1 VTRTGHHEA
10 ATAPAVTCPHC
21 GTTVPDAPFCGACG
35 AHLAHV
41 QPGGTARRAH
51 SYAAFPDESMAQV
64 SVVSSLFPQ
73 LSGRSRGPFRL
84 AFALAV
90 VVLVIVA
97 VAGLQAPVIAVSA
110 LAVPL
115 LFLVYVFEIDPLEA
129 RFAVPTAIL
138 FVAGAALGVGWG
150 LLLGP
155 LAADPLL
162 PAYSPSLL
170 TGGVVVSAVVVPVA
184 GLLLMV
190 LPVAVARLRRPEA
203 SEALDGFTAGAAG
216 ALGLTLAAT
225 LTELAPLLRNGNL
238 VPGSSVL
245 AVLTQAVVRGVSVPV
260 VAAASAG
267 YVGAALWQRRGS
279 GSAAGGR
286 WLTSPLLALALGLAL
301 AVGLGFA
308 DDAGLPD
315 IALLVVHLAAAAL
328 ALLAVRAGL
337 HHILLHE
344 QHDVRIGPPRVCP
357 HCYRMVPAMPFCPM
371 CGVAERATALNP
383 LPLVGA
389 RGPGRPRRSAAAPQ
403 APAPGAG
410 VRPGGAGPGRVPPG
424 GFPMAGRDQV
434 AAVRHLGHR
443 HVLTA
448 LITGLG
454 ILTAVTVVI
463 ALVSPPPPARPCTSL
478 SCFAPFGPVPVHS
491 PRVYTAAPGWSVRWY
506 PADAVFSADPPAT
519 SASASADQ
527 LRLDFATPASS
538 AEDGQLVFVGIPAG
552 GRSAAG
558 IVGALQQANAPNAV
572 PDYVLPGASVGYVPG
587 YGEAFQTTPNSADAT
602 QVRFEVVITCA
613 VRSGYAICA
622 YAAGPQVDLNRVLN
636 HPTPSRLALALWAD
650 PDINGVRWKGQAFP

>member
-1 VTRTGHHEA
+1 VTRTGHHEPA
-10 ATAPAVTCPHC
+10 AAPAVTCPHC
-21 GTTVPDAPFCGACG
+21 GTTVPDAPFCGSCG
-35 AHLAHV
+35 AHLAHL
-41 QPGGTARRAH
+41 QPGGAARRAH
-51 SYAAFPDESMAQV
+51 SYAAFPDESMARV

-90 VVLVIVA
+90 AVLVIVA

-115 LFLVYVFEIDPLEA
+115 LFLVYVFEIDPLET
-129 RFAVPTAIL
+129 RFAVPTAVL

-155 LAADPLL
+155 LAADSLL

-170 TGGVVVSAVVVPVA
+170 TGGVLVSAVVVPAA

-190 LPVAVARLRRPEA
+190 LPVAVLRLRRPEA

-225 LTELAPLLRNGNL
+225 LTELAPLLRDGNL

-267 YVGAALWQRRGS
+267 YVGAALWQRRGG

-286 WLTSPLLALALGLAL
+286 WLTSPLVALALTLAL

-315 IALLVVHLAAAAL
+315 IAVLVVHLAAAAL
-328 ALLAVRAGL
+328 ALLVVRVGL

-344 QHDVRIGPPRVCP
+344 QHDVRIGAPRVCP
-357 HCYRMVPAMPFCPM
+357 HCSRVVPAMPFCPM
-371 CGVAERATALNP
+371 CGVAERATTLNP

-389 RGPGRPRRSAAAPQ
+389 RGAGRP
-403 APAPGAG
+403 
-410 VRPGGAGPGRVPPG
+410 
-424 GFPMAGRDQV
+424 GRDQV
-434 AAVRHLGHR
+434 AAGRHLGHR

-478 SCFAPFGPVPVHS
+478 SCFAPFGPVPVH
-491 PRVYTAAPGWSVRWY
+491 PARVYTAGPGWSVRWY

-527 LRLDFATPASS
+527 LRLEFTTPASS
-538 AEDGQLVFVGIPAG
+538 AEDGQLVFVGIPSG
-552 GRSAAG
+552 GRSAAE

-587 YGEAFQTTPNSADAT
+587 YGEAFQTTPNSADASP
-602 QVRFEVVITCA
+602 VRFEVVITCA

-636 HPTPSRLALALWAD
+636 HPTPSKLALALWAD
-650 PDINGVRWKGQAFP
+650 PDINGVRWKGQGFP

>member
-1 VTRTGHHEA
+1 VTRTGHHQPA
-10 ATAPAVTCPHC
+10 SPPAVTCPHC
-21 GTTVPDAPFCGACG
+21 GTTVPDAPFCGSCG
-35 AHLAHV
+35 AHLAH
-41 QPGGTARRAH
+41 QRPGRAARRAH
-51 SYAAFPDESMAQV
+51 SYAAFPDEKMARL

-73 LSGRSRGPFRL
+73 LSGHSRAPFRV
-84 AFALAV
+84 AFAVAVGVLV
-90 VVLVIVA
+90 VVA
-97 VAGLQAPVIAVSA
+97 AAGLQAPVIAVSA

-115 LFLVYVFEIDPLEA
+115 LFLVYVFEIDPLEV
-129 RFAVPTAIL
+129 RFAVPAAL
-138 FVAGAALGVGWG
+138 VFVAGAALGVGWG

-155 LAADPLL
+155 LAADSLL
-162 PAYSPSLL
+162 PTYSPSLL
-170 TGGVVVSAVVVPVA
+170 TGGVLVSAVVVPVA

-190 LPVAVARLRRPEA
+190 LPVAVLRLWRAQP

-225 LTELAPLLRNGNL
+225 LTELAPLLRHGNM

-286 WLTSPLLALALGLAL
+286 WLASPLLALAAALAL
-301 AVGLGFA
+301 AVGLGLA

-315 IALLVVHLAAAAL
+315 VSLLVVHLAAAAL

-344 QHDVRIGPPRVCP
+344 QRDVRIGPPRVCP
-357 HCYRMVPAMPFCPM
+357 HCYRVVPAMPFCPM

-383 LPLVGA
+383 LPLVGTRA
-389 RGPGRPRRSAAAPQ
+389 RGRAGRPAPPAPPGRP
-403 APAPGAG
+403 G
-410 VRPGGAGPGRVPPG
+410 VPPG
-424 GFPMAGRDQV
+424 GFPLASRDQV
-434 AAVRHLGHR
+434 AAVRRLGHR

-448 LITGLG
+448 LIAGLG
-454 ILTAVTVVI
+454 ALTAVLVVI
-463 ALVSPPPPARPCTSL
+463 ALVTPPPPARPCTSL
-478 SCFAPFGPVPVHS
+478 GCFAPFGPVPVHS
-491 PRVYTAAPGWSVRWY
+491 PHVYTAAPGWSVRWY
-506 PADAVFSADPPAT
+506 PADAVFSAHPPAT

-527 LRLDFATPASS
+527 LRLEFTTPVSP

-552 GRSAAG
+552 DRSAAE
-558 IVGALQQANAPNAV
+558 IVGALQRANAPNAV
-572 PDYVLPGASVGYVPG
+572 PDYVLPGPSVGYVPG

-602 QVRFEVVITCA
+602 AVRFEVVITCA
-613 VRSGYAICA
+613 VRSGYAICV
-622 YAAGPQVDLNRVLN
+622 YAAGPQVDLNRVVN
-636 HPTPSRLALALWAD
+636 HPTPSKLALALWAD
-650 PDINGVRWKGQAFP
+650 PDVNGVRWKGQTFP

>member
-1 VTRTGHHEA
+1 MARVT
-10 ATAPAVTCPHC
+10 
-21 GTTVPDAPFCGACG
+21 
-35 AHLAHV
+35 
-41 QPGGTARRAH
+41 
-51 SYAAFPDESMAQV
+51 
-64 SVVSSLFPQ
+64 VVSSLFPQ
-73 LSGRSRGPFRL
+73 LSGHSRAPFRV

-90 VVLVIVA
+90 GVLVIVA

-115 LFLVYVFEIDPLEA
+115 LFLVYVFEIDPLEV
-129 RFAVPTAIL
+129 RFAVPTALL

-155 LAADPLL
+155 LAADSLL

-170 TGGVVVSAVVVPVA
+170 TGGVAVSAVVVPVA

-190 LPVAVARLRRPEA
+190 LPVAVLRLWRPES
-203 SEALDGFTAGAAG
+203 SEALDGFTGGAAG

-225 LTELAPLLRNGNL
+225 LTELVPLLRHGNV

-260 VAAASAG
+260 VAAATAG

-286 WLTSPLLALALGLAL
+286 WLTSPLLALAVALAL

-315 IALLVVHLAAAAL
+315 IILLVVHLAAAAL
-328 ALLAVRAGL
+328 ALLVVRAGL
-337 HHILLHE
+337 HHVLLHE
-344 QHDVRIGPPRVCP
+344 QRDVRIGPPRECP
-357 HCYRMVPAMPFCPM
+357 HCHRVVPAMPFCPQ
-371 CGVAERATALNP
+371 CGVAERATTLNP

-389 RGPGRPRRSAAAPQ
+389 RGPGRSRRESAA
-403 APAPGAG
+403 G
-410 VRPGGAGPGRVPPG
+410 
-424 GFPMAGRDQV
+424 
-434 AAVRHLGHR
+434 RHLGHR

-448 LITGLG
+448 LIAGLG
-454 ILTAVTVVI
+454 TLTAVLVVI
-463 ALVSPPPPARPCTSL
+463 ALVTPPAAARPCTSL
-478 SCFAPFGPVPVHS
+478 GCFAPFGPVPVHS
-491 PRVYTAAPGWSVRWY
+491 PHVYTAAAGWSVRWY
-506 PADAVFSADPPAT
+506 PADAVFSAHPPAT

-527 LRLDFATPASS
+527 LRLEFTTPASP
-538 AEDGQLVFVGIPAG
+538 AEEGQLVFVGIPAG
-552 GRSAAG
+552 GRSAAE
-558 IVGALQQANAPNAV
+558 IVGGLQRANAPNAV
-572 PDYVLPGASVGYVPG
+572 PDYVLPGPSVGYVPG

-602 QVRFEVVITCA
+602 PVRFEVVITCS

-622 YAAGPQVDLNRVLN
+622 YAAGPQVDLNRIVN
-636 HPTPSRLALALWAD
+636 HPTPSKLALALWAD
-650 PDINGVRWKGQAFP
+650 PDLNGVRWKGASFP

>member
-1 VTRTGHHEA
+1 VTSPHSPAAGRDHVTRTGPHQPA
-10 ATAPAVTCPHC
+10 AAPTVTCPHC
-21 GTTVPDAPFCGACG
+21 GTTVPDAPFCGSCG
-35 AHLAHV
+35 AHLAHAR
-41 QPGGTARRAH
+41 PGGAARRAH
-51 SYAAFPDESMAQV
+51 SYAAFPDESMARM

-73 LSGRSRGPFRL
+73 LSGRSRGPFRV
-84 AFALAV
+84 AFGLAV
-90 VVLVIVA
+90 VILVIVA

-115 LFLVYVFEIDPLEA
+115 LFLVYVVEIDPLET
-129 RFAVPTAIL
+129 RFAVPTALL
-138 FVAGAALGVGWG
+138 FVVGAGLGVGWG

-155 LAADPLL
+155 LAAGSLL

-170 TGGVVVSAVVVPVA
+170 TGGVLVSAVVVPVA

-190 LPVAVARLRRPEA
+190 TPVAVARLRRPEA

-225 LTELAPLLRNGNL
+225 LTELVPLLRHGNM

-245 AVLTQAVVRGVSVPV
+245 AVLTQAVLRGVSVPV

-267 YVGAALWQRRGS
+267 YVGAALWQRRGG

-286 WLTSPLLALALGLAL
+286 WLTSPLLALAVALAL

-315 IALLVVHLAAAAL
+315 ITLLVVHLAAAAL
-328 ALLAVRAGL
+328 ALLVVRAGL

-344 QHDVRIGPPRVCP
+344 QRDVRIGPPRVCP
-357 HCYRMVPAMPFCPM
+357 HCGQMVPAMPFCPR

-383 LPLVGA
+383 LPLAGA
-389 RGPGRPRRSAAAPQ
+389 RGTGRPSR
-403 APAPGAG
+403 APGAG
-410 VRPGGAGPGRVPPG
+410 R
-424 GFPMAGRDQV
+424 Q
-434 AAVRHLGHR
+434 LGHR
-443 HVLTA
+443 HLLTA
-448 LITGLG
+448 LIAGLG
-454 ILTAVTVVI
+454 VLTAVLVVI

-491 PRVYTAAPGWSVRWY
+491 PHVYTAAPGWSVRWY
-506 PADAVFSADPPAT
+506 PADAVFSAHPPAT

-527 LRLDFATPASS
+527 LRLEFTTAASP

-552 GRSAAG
+552 NRSAAE
-558 IVGALQQANAPNAV
+558 IVAALQRANAPNAV
-572 PDYVLPGASVGYVPG
+572 PDYVLPGPSVGYVPG

-602 QVRFEVVITCA
+602 AVRFEVVITCA

-622 YAAGPQVDLNRVLN
+622 YAAGPQVDLDRVVN
-636 HPTPSRLALALWAD
+636 HPTPSKLALALWAD
-650 PDINGVRWKGQAFP
+650 PDVNGVRWKGQAFP

>member
-1 VTRTGHHEA
+1 M
-10 ATAPAVTCPHC
+10 TCPHC
-21 GTTVPDAPFCGACG
+21 GTTVPDAAFCGACG
-35 AHLAHV
+35 AHLAHAG
-41 QPGGTARRAH
+41 PAGAARRAH
-51 SYAAFPDESMAQV
+51 SYAAFPDEGMARL

-84 AFALAV
+84 AFGLAV
-90 VVLVIVA
+90 VLLVVVA

-115 LFLVYVFEIDPLEA
+115 LFLVYVFEIDPLET
-129 RFAVPTAIL
+129 RFAVPTALL

-155 LAADPLL
+155 LAADSLL

-170 TGGVVVSAVVVPVA
+170 TGGVLVSAVVVPAA

-190 LPVAVARLRRPEA
+190 LPVAVARLWRPEA

-225 LTELAPLLRNGNL
+225 LTELAPLLRNGNM
-238 VPGSSVL
+238 VPGSSAL

-286 WLTSPLLALALGLAL
+286 WLTSPLLALAVALAL

-328 ALLAVRAGL
+328 ALLVVRAGL
-337 HHILLHE
+337 HHVLLHE

-357 HCYRMVPAMPFCPM
+357 HCHRMVPAMPFCPR
-371 CGVAERATALNP
+371 CGVAERAIALNP
-383 LPLVGA
+383 LPLVRA
-389 RGPGRPRRSAAAPQ
+389 RGSGRPE
-403 APAPGAG
+403 
-410 VRPGGAGPGRVPPG
+410 
-424 GFPMAGRDQV
+424 RDQV

-448 LITGLG
+448 LIAGLG
-454 ILTAVTVVI
+454 ALTAVLVVI
-463 ALVSPPPPARPCTSL
+463 ALVTPPPPARPCTSL
-478 SCFAPFGPVPVHS
+478 SCFAPFGPVPVH
-491 PRVYTAAPGWSVRWY
+491 PPHVYTATAGWSVRWY
-506 PADAVFSADPPAT
+506 PADAVFSAHPPAT

-527 LRLDFATPASS
+527 LRLEFTTPASS

-558 IVGALQQANAPNAV
+558 IVGALQRANAPNAV
-572 PDYVLPGASVGYVPG
+572 PDYVLPGPSVGYVPG

-602 QVRFEVVITCA
+602 PVKFEVVITCA
-613 VRSGYAICA
+613 VRGGYAICA
-622 YAAGPQVDLNRVLN
+622 YAAGPQVDLNRILN
-636 HPTPSRLALALWAD
+636 HPTPSKIALALWAD

>member
-1 VTRTGHHEA
+1 MTRTGHHQPA
-10 ATAPAVTCPHC
+10 ATPAVTCPHC
-21 GTTVPDAPFCGACG
+21 GTTVPDAPFCGSCG

-41 QPGGTARRAH
+41 QPGGAARRAH
-51 SYAAFPDESMAQV
+51 SYAAFPDESMARV

-115 LFLVYVFEIDPLEA
+115 LFLVYVFEIDPLET
-129 RFAVPTAIL
+129 RFAVPTAVL

-155 LAADPLL
+155 LAADSLL

-170 TGGVVVSAVVVPVA
+170 TGGVLVSAVVVPAA

-190 LPVAVARLRRPEA
+190 LPVAVLRLRRPEA

-267 YVGAALWQRRGS
+267 YLGAALWQRRGG

-286 WLTSPLLALALGLAL
+286 WLTSPLIALALALAL

-315 IALLVVHLAAAAL
+315 ITLLVVHLAAAAL
-328 ALLAVRAGL
+328 ALLVVRAGL

-371 CGVAERATALNP
+371 CGVAERATTLNP

-389 RGPGRPRRSAAAPQ
+389 RGPGRPRRAAAAPQ

-410 VRPGGAGPGRVPPG
+410 VPPG

-478 SCFAPFGPVPVHS
+478 RCFAPFGPVPVHS

-506 PADAVFSADPPAT
+506 PADAVFTADPPAT

-527 LRLDFATPASS
+527 LRLEFATPASS
-538 AEDGQLVFVGIPAG
+538 AEDGQLVFVGTPAG
-552 GRSAAG
+552 GRSAAE

-587 YGEAFQTTPNSADAT
+587 YGEAFQTSPNSADASP
-602 QVRFEVVITCA
+602 VRFEVVITCA

-636 HPTPSRLALALWAD
+636 HPTPSKLALALWAD